1 MTEQSTIHPALRA
14 RAPQLADRVESAID
28 LLTRV
33 NGEPNYSAEKLGK
46 AWALI
51 AGELL
56 ALGEHSGDLHDR
68 LDRIAGSRS

>member
-1 MTEQSTIHPALRA
+1 MSQSDIHPMLRE
-14 RAPQLADRVESAID
+14 RAPGLADRVEAAIE

-33 NGEPNYSAEKLGK
+33 NGEPNYSAEKLGR
-46 AWALI
+46 AWVLI

-68 LDRIAGSRS
+68 LDRIAGGR